1 MTVGAARTTQYIPQ
15 LKGKR
20 VALFS
25 NHTGMVGDSHTLDV
39 LLGEGVEG
47 GDSSRPNMAS
57 AALPMPGEHVA
68 SSVDLVTGIPIASLY
83 GGKNKRMPSKDI
95 MDDLDVIVCDI
106 QDVGL
111 RYYTYYCTMVDL
123 MNAAK
128 AYGKEFM
135 VLDRP
140 NPNGMYVDGPIL
152 DMKYKSGVG
161 RLPIPVVHGLTL
173 GELARMANG
182 EGWLTDGGKVKLTV
196 VPCEGYT
203 HATRYRLPIAPSPN
217 LRDMKAIYLYPSV
230 CFFEAT
236 PVSLGRGT
244 DFPFTVYGHP
254 DMKGRTFEFTPRSVP
269 GAKNPPQLDRLCHG
283 VDLRGLHP
291 TLPLPQRRTH
301 HRCSSS
307 MTKAATHISGN
318 NSWRC
323 VRWPPAINGATRTMQ
338 LTTTAYTPT
347 RASREKHDCERHPG
361 SSSSHCSAA
370 WYHARHFFLDRTVS
384 RCPRQS
390 GRTAGLVAF
399 RCRRCLSVV
408 RNTLFVLSA
417 AAACSAA
424 GNRLFSLPSTPS
436 TSFRPTDT
444 TCLRRTRKGRCISPY
459 PVIMVL
465 IRQRSLSERGRALST
480 PSIPATS
487 LTYGPIL
494 GLFVGMAHKRVGY
507 TTASYPWCACAY
519 GLTVGLPVELRA
531 AFIAGF
537 ELLLHPA
544 PPSPP

>member
-1 MTVGAARTTQYIPQ
+1 MTSIRTGIILAILLSLTTFACLAHDSGVTVGAARTTQYISQ

-39 LLGEGVEG
+39 LLGEGVEVVTLFSPEHG
-47 GDSSRPNMAS
+47 FRGTADA
-57 AALPMPGEHVA
+57 GEHVA

-283 VDLRGLHP
+283 VDLRGLDDE
-291 TLPLPQRRTH
+291 
-301 HRCSSS
+301 
-307 MTKAATHISGN
+307 
-318 NSWRC
+318 
-323 VRWPPAINGATRTMQ
+323 AIIAKGIN
-338 LTTTAYTPT
+338 LEYIIDAY
-347 RASREKHDCERHPG
+347 HDIG
-361 SSSSHCSAA
+361 MSDK
-370 WYHARHFFLDRTVS
+370 FFR
-384 RCPRQS
+384 
-390 GRTAGLVAF
+390 
-399 RCRRCLSVV
+399 
-408 RNTLFVLSA
+408 
-417 AAACSAA
+417 
-424 GNRLFSLPSTPS
+424 
-436 TSFRPTDT
+436 SF
-444 TCLRRTRKGRCISPY
+444 
-459 PVIMVL
+459 
-465 IRQRSLSERGRALST
+465 
-480 PSIPATS
+480 
-487 LTYGPIL
+487 
-494 GLFVGMAHKRVGY
+494 
-507 TTASYPWCACAY
+507 
-519 GLTVGLPVELRA
+519 
-531 AFIAGF
+531 F
-537 ELLLHPA
+537 ELLIGRGDIRTMIEEGRSADEIKATWQDDVTRFKEQRKKYLLYEEN
-544 PPSPP
+544 